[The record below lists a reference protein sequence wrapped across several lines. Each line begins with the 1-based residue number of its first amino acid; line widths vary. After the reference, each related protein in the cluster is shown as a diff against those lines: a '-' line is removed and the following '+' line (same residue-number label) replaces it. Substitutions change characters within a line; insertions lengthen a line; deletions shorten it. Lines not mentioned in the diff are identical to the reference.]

1 MSESLGKKA
10 ERKIRQWLD
19 KPEEGYSF
27 DRIPDQLGGFYGG
40 RNICDFTCFKSPY
53 MFYIESKETE
63 HDRFAFSAISDVQYN
78 GLLQKSKIEN
88 CFGLVFVLFT
98 AHQRCFIYRIEDID
112 KLQQSGK
119 KSVNVTKVDKWTIP
133 YVEVPAVPSKK
144 LMLDYTGD
152 LVQLVTRI
160 EETSCTDM

>member
-1 MSESLGKKA
+1 MSTSLGKKA
-10 ERKIRQWLD
+10 EQKIKIWLD

-27 DRIPDQLGGFYGG
+27 DRIPDQLSGFYGG

-63 HDRFAFSAISDVQYN
+63 HDRFAFSAISDVQYA
-78 GLLQKSKIEN
+78 GLLKKSKIEN
-88 CFGLVFVLFT
+88 CFGLVFVLF
-98 AHQRCFIYRIEDID
+98 ASYQRCFIFRIEDID

-133 YVEVPAVPSKK
+133 YVEVPTVASRKQ
-144 LMLDYTGD
+144 LLDYTGD
-152 LVQLVTRI
+152 LVELIVTNK
-160 EETSCTDM
+160 

>member
-10 ERKIRQWLD
+10 EQKIRLWLD

-63 HDRFAFSAISDVQYN
+63 HDRFAFSAISDVQYH

-98 AHQRCFIYRIEDID
+98 TYQRCFIFRIEDID
-112 KLQQSGK
+112 KLQRSGK
-119 KSVNVTKVDKWTIP
+119 KSVNVTKVDKWAIP
-133 YVEVPAVPSKK
+133 YVEVSTVPSRKQ
-144 LMLDYTGD
+144 LLDYTGD
-152 LVQLVTRI
+152 LVELVT
-160 EETSCTDM
+160 ETRQSCTDT